1 MATHSSILAWRVP
14 GIGEPGGLQSMGLQ
28 SQTPLSMEAEAGVG
42 GRGREQPPSS
52 PSFLCSLASSA
63 RCSLAPSW
71 PLHTLPRAPA
81 LCWLKTVRAKAEP
94 SLGPMK
100 PRPTLLPRPARAGL
114 LSSLV
119 GSRGAPCW
127 SRADWSCHLPQ
138 GLAWPGSCCFPSTP
152 NQSFNPHSIMSVPS
166 LDAELPSA
174 VSSLTS

>member
-1 MATHSSILAWRVP
+1 MATHSRILAWRIP
-14 GIGEPGGLQSMGLQ
+14 MDKEKPGGLVH
-28 SQTPLSMEAEAGVG
+28 GVAKSDTTKHG
-42 GRGREQPPSS
+42 GRGWGGRQREQPPSS
-52 PSFLCSLASSA
+52 PGFLCSLASSA

-94 SLGPMK
+94 RLGPMK
-100 PRPTLLPRPARAGL
+100 PRPTPLPRPARAGL

-119 GSRGAPCW
+119 GGRGAPCW

-152 NQSFNPHSIMSVPS
+152 NHSFNPQSIMSVPS
-166 LDAELPSA
+166 LGAELPSA
-174 VSSLTS
+174 GSFLTS